1 MFEQMISQFTTPKDT
16 GVMVSKSEYELFCKE
31 YIFEKLKGL
40 RFGEA
45 FCKRF
50 HIRSW
55 TISKFSDSWAKEH
68 IEEFYIK

>member
-1 MFEQMISQFTTPKDT
+1 MFDQLTSILEEVHQPKKMISNN
-16 GVMVSKSEYELFCKE
+16 EYEIFCKE
-31 YIFEKLKGL
+31 YIFEKLKGV

-68 IEEFYIK
+68 IEQFYIK

>member
-1 MFEQMISQFTTPKDT
+1 MFDQMTSMLEQVNQPKKWI
-16 GVMVSKSEYELFCKE
+16 SKSDYEIFCKE
-31 YIFEKLKGL
+31 YIFENLKGL

-68 IEEFYIK
+68 IEQFYIK